1 MKEKTRER
9 RNGIASDWVE
19 QRSHVVFSLLS
30 PSPYIII
37 YKRWRNEQ
45 KVGLSER
52 CWWKMTWIVRMLIMI
67 IFLVPIGD
75 WLVFHRFF
83 SLVRSLAQKDAERK
97 EGKHNLFLAGRE
109 KKRRQRRE
117 KDFLHIILT
126 FSRSRRF
133 LYFSLSLFLFL
144 RSTRKNRLIVS
155 FYKFPCLSSLVRRA
169 KSRRRARARAF
180 SRFGKLPLVPR
191 VSR

>member
-1 MKEKTRER
+1 
-9 RNGIASDWVE
+9 
-19 QRSHVVFSLLS
+19 
-30 PSPYIII
+30 
-37 YKRWRNEQ
+37 
-45 KVGLSER
+45 
-52 CWWKMTWIVRMLIMI
+52 MI

-83 SLVRSLAQKDAERK
+83 SLVRCLAQKDAERK

-133 LYFSLSLFLFL
+133 LYFSLSVSLLAIYEE
-144 RSTRKNRLIVS
+144 KQINRFILQIPLSFFFSAAREVS
-155 FYKFPCLSSLVRRA
+155 
-169 KSRRRARARAF
+169 
-180 SRFGKLPLVPR
+180 
-191 VSR
+191 